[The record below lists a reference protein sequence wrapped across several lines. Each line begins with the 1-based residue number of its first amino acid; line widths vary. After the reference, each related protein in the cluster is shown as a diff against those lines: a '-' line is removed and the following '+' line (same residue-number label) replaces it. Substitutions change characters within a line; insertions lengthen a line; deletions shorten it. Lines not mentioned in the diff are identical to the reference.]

1 MTITKPD
8 GLLIEVEKDCSI
20 ITALLYG
27 SAMDFYLAVKVLNKL
42 LIEKR
47 PDTFNSSWIR
57 RNAPRVYQFIQLN
70 VREEIG
76 GIDWDRVTRALDR
89 KFQRKWKAPS
99 YNRTKS
105 YRKKAEVEIILQKY
119 HHKLYAFISPADK
132 HDKDMCDIITIAL
145 VRIAQKGNVTAKEE
159 IMKLVRFTVYDWIE
173 RHPKIS
179 SWNGNESLIQKRIEC
194 CIRCYR
200 YSGSFLGYL
209 FKTLE
214 YAGRGLKSVTTYSL
228 DESFYSE
235 N

>member
-1 MTITKPD
+1 
-8 GLLIEVEKDCSI
+8 
-20 ITALLYG
+20 
-27 SAMDFYLAVKVLNKL
+27 MDFDSAVKTINKQ

-57 RNAPRVYQFIQLN
+57 KYAPHVYRFIQKN
-70 VREEIG
+70 VRAEIS

-89 KFQRKWKAPS
+89 KFQRKWTTSSSNGK
-99 YNRTKS
+99 RS
-105 YRKKAEVEIILQKY
+105 YRKKAEVGIILQKY
-119 HHKLYAFISPADK
+119 HEKLYAFISPADK
-132 HDKDMCDIITIAL
+132 NDKDMCDIITIAL
-145 VRIAQKGNVTAKEE
+145 VRIAQKGNVTAKDE
-159 IMKLVRFTVYDWIE
+159 IIKLVRFTVDDWIE

-179 SWNGNESLIQKRIEC
+179 SWNGYESLIQRRIEG

-235 N
+235 K